1 MKIRK
6 YIAFICLCVLFFS
19 FISCKTTSST
29 IKDECS
35 LYQKGAASQKRNTGN
50 NRNNE
55 VFSVSFDN
63 EEVPTVD
70 NSEKNVKKDSKKDS
84 KNVKS
89 ILGFELTSSDN
100 IKLYQ
105 LIEEWYGTPH
115 KMGGCS
121 KKGIDC
127 SCFAKTIYFEIYGID
142 LSRSSIDIA
151 KEINPAKKDKLKEG
165 DLIFFKIYK
174 NRISHVGI
182 YLKDNKFAHSTS
194 SKGVIISDLDEQ
206 YWSRT
211 FHIAGRHK
219 NMNN

>member
-1 MKIRK
+1 MKTRK
-6 YIAFICLCVLFFS
+6 YKVFICLCVLFFS

-29 IKDECS
+29 IKDEYS

-50 NRNNE
+50 NQNNE

-63 EEVPTVD
+63 EEVSTAD
-70 NSEKNVKKDSKKDS
+70 NSAKNTTKKTKIL
-84 KNVKS
+84 KS

-100 IKLYQ
+100 IKLYE
-105 LIEEWYGTPH
+105 LIEEWYGTPY

-121 KKGIDC
+121 KAGIDC
-127 SCFAKTIYFEIYGID
+127 SCFAKTIYSEVYGIN

-151 KEINPAKKDKLKEG
+151 KEINPAKINQLKEG

-174 NRISHVGI
+174 NRISHVGV
-182 YLKDNKFAHSTS
+182 YLKDNKFAHATT
-194 SKGVIISDLDEQ
+194 SKGVIVSNLDEK